1 MSFDNVTVF
10 TFGNGQMQ
18 ADFDSRDIDRALS
31 TIAAS
36 VDADATV
43 DVNVDR
49 AKLLIDG
56 MVVRPLIQSFT
67 NESVRDGLTSA
78 YGYATAEY
86 VETLA
91 SRLAQSRVP
100 KPTVELTSNALMHA
114 AVTKLSTNQV
124 TAQTA
129 SLAIMDELAGR
140 RGILDDVADNVSE
153 DIRSSIANIIA
164 ETYLAK

>member
-1 MSFDNVTVF
+1 MSFGNVTVF

-18 ADFDSRDIDRALS
+18 ADFDSRDIDLTLS

-36 VDADATV
+36 VDADAPV

-78 YGYATAEY
+78 YGYATTEYIEVLSAQLKRGREPSISAEMTR
-86 VETLA
+86 VTDLA
-91 SRLAQSRVP
+91 
-100 KPTVELTSNALMHA
+100 N
-114 AVTKLSTNQV
+114 NQV
-124 TAQTA
+124 IAQTA

-140 RGILDDVADNVSE
+140 RGILDDVDDGVYE
-153 DIRSSIANIIA
+153 EIRVAIATIIA
-164 ETYLAK
+164 DTSNTIRAKLSK